1 MALTYDQISSITEK
15 KFVPKLYDNIF
26 DSNPLLK
33 RAKDKFYEKIDGG
46 ESIMVPLNYAQT
58 TATGWYS
65 GAETLSTQASEE
77 LSAANYSWKQLYA
90 NIIVTG
96 LDERKNAGDS
106 QILNLV
112 KQKTMIAEKTM
123 SDGLGT
129 GLYSAGTNA
138 KSIVG
143 LANIVGTSNTIGG
156 ISQSTYSWW
165 SGQVDSSTTTLSLAA
180 MQSIFNLASIDNDTP
195 SVIMTTRTLYNLY
208 YALLQ
213 PQQRFMDKNS
223 ASAGFSSLM
232 FNGIPVIV
240 DSHCT
245 AAAMY
250 FINEKYLHLFVHKD
264 CDFAFEAFQKPIN
277 QDAKLAKILWMGAL
291 GSSNNRMHGKLSA
304 ITA

>member
-1 MALTYDQISSITEK
+1 MALTYDQISAITEK
-15 KFVPKLYDNIF
+15 KFLPKLVDNIF

-46 ESIMVPLNYAQT
+46 ERIIVPLNYAQT

-65 GAETLSTQASEE
+65 GAETLSTTAGEE
-77 LSAANYSWKQLYA
+77 ITAAEYTWKQMYA
-90 NIIVTG
+90 NIIISG
-96 LDERKNAGDS
+96 IDERKNSGDS
-106 QILNLV
+106 AILNLV

-123 SDGLGT
+123 ADQMGT

-143 LANIVGTSNTIGG
+143 LGSIIGTANTVGG
-156 ISQSTYSWW
+156 ISQSSYSFWQ
-165 SGQVDSSTTTLSLAA
+165 GQVDSTTTTLSLAA

-195 SVIMTTRTLYNLY
+195 SVIMTTRTIYNLFY
-208 YALLQ
+208 SLLQ

-240 DSHCT
+240 DSHAT
-245 AAAMY
+245 AAGM
-250 FINEKYLHLFVHKD
+250 FFLNEKYLHLFAHKG
-264 CDFAFEAFQKPIN
+264 CDFEFEPFQKPVN
-277 QDAKLAKILWMGAL
+277 QDVKMAKILWMGAF

>member
-15 KFVPKLYDNIF
+15 KFLPKLVDSIF

-33 RAKDKFYEKIDGG
+33 RAKEKFYEKVDGG
-46 ESIMVPLNYAQT
+46 ERIIVPLNYAQT

-65 GAETLSTQASEE
+65 GAETLSVTASEE
-77 LSAANYSWKQLYA
+77 ITAAEYTWKQLYA
-90 NIIVTG
+90 NIIISGV
-96 LDERKNAGDS
+96 DERKNAGDA

-123 SDGLGT
+123 SDQLGT

-143 LANIVGTSNTIGG
+143 LGSIIGTANTVGG
-156 ISQSTYSWW
+156 ISQSSYSWW
-165 SGQVDSSTTTLSLAA
+165 QGQVDSTTTTLSLAA
-180 MQSIFNLASIDNDTP
+180 MQTLFNLCSIDNDTP
-195 SVIMTTRTLYNLY
+195 SIIPTTRTLYNLY
-208 YALLQ
+208 YGLLQ

-223 ASAGFSSLM
+223 ASAGFSTLM
-232 FNGIPVIV
+232 FNGVPVIV
-240 DSHCT
+240 DSHAT
-245 AAAMY
+245 ASNLFML
-250 FINEKYLHLFVHKD
+250 NEKYLHLFVHKD
-264 CDFAFEAFQKPIN
+264 CDFAFEPFQKPVN
-277 QDAKLAKILWMGAL
+277 QDVKSAKILWMGAF